1 MKKLVAVL
9 LCLVMVLSL
18 MACGAKQSEDVV
30 EPEGGEEP
38 TTGMANPW
46 TEYASLDEI
55 NEQVGCKLCAPAA
68 MGVSDEDFAVG
79 DMGDYKMAEYR
90 YTMGGYSY
98 TFRCAPVTED
108 ISGVYGADGKS
119 AFEEPSDEEL
129 QIVTVDNTKLARW
142 MNIDGQYVL
151 MVVDNGEMEEDTF
164 QSIAQEMMN
173 LTGMDMA
180 NANGENG

>member
-18 MACGAKQSEDVV
+18 MACGAKQGEDVV

-38 TTGMANPW
+38 MTGMPNPW
-46 TEYASLDEI
+46 MDYASLKEI
-55 NEQVGCKLCAPAA
+55 NEQAP
-68 MGVSDEDFAVG
+68 EK
-79 DMGDYKMAEYR
+79 DMML
-90 YTMGGYSY
+90 S
-98 TFRCAPVTED
+98 

-151 MVVDNGEMEEDTF
+151 MVEDNGEMAEEDF

-173 LTGMDMA
+173 LTNMDMA